1 MLNIVLHEPEIAM
14 NTGNIGRT
22 CAVTG
27 SKLHLI
33 HPFGFF
39 IDDKKLARAGMDYW
53 HTLDISYYDNFA
65 DFVQRNNNP
74 KIYIVETTAQKLYT
88 EVAFERN
95 AFLMFGRESG
105 GVPAEILQNYTNTT
119 IKVPML
125 EGSRSLN
132 LSSCVSVV
140 IYEALRQH
148 SFANLS

>member
-39 IDDKKLARAGMDYW
+39 IDDKKLTRAGMDYW
-53 HTLDISYYDNFA
+53 HTLDISFYENFA
-65 DFVQRNNNP
+65 DFVHKNNNP

-88 EVAFERN
+88 EISFERD

-105 GVPAEILQNYTNTT
+105 GIPAEILQHYTDTT
-119 IKVPML
+119 IRIPML

-132 LSSCVSVV
+132 LASCASIV

-148 SFANLS
+148 SFSNLS

>member
-27 SKLHLI
+27 SRLHLI
-33 HPFGFF
+33 RPFGFF

-53 HTLDISYYDNFA
+53 HSLDISYYENFD
-65 DFVQRNNNP
+65 DFVLRNNDP

-88 EVAFERN
+88 EVSYERD
-95 AFLMFGRESG
+95 AFLMFGKESG
-105 GVPAEILQNYTNTT
+105 GIPHDILQNYADTT
-119 IKVPML
+119 IKLPML

-132 LSSCVSVV
+132 LANCASIV
-140 IYEALRQH
+140 IYEALRQN
-148 SFANLS
+148 SFPNLL